1 MLLHRH
7 IKFLL
12 YRLSGFLRSIFKPKK
27 QNFSNSLKHDVG
39 MYDSIGFQVLLNL
52 WGPHPYL
59 IGFDLFIFVSG
70 MGVLYGLD
78 VIIVSQRWQIIYFI
92 N

>member
-1 MLLHRH
+1 
-7 IKFLL
+7 
-12 YRLSGFLRSIFKPKK
+12 
-27 QNFSNSLKHDVG
+27 

-59 IGFDLFIFVSG
+59 IGFDFFIFVSG
-70 MGVLYGLD
+70 MGVLYGID
-78 VIIVSQRWQIIYFI
+78 VIIVSQRWLIIYFI